1 LSVLNHAFTPE
12 VLEDEKMAHDFGISG
27 VPMMLLRADDAPWEE
42 AVPLQGAVPYEN
54 MHAAM
59 KQLTGE

>member
-27 VPMMLLRADDAPWEE
+27 VPMMLLRTDDAPWEE
-42 AVPLQGAVPYEN
+42 AVPLQGAVPHEN
-54 MHAAM
+54 MRAAM